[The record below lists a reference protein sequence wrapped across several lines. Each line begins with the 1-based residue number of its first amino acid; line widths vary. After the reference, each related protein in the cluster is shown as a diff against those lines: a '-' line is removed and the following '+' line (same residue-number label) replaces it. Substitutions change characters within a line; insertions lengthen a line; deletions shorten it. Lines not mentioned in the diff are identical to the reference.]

1 MNETRSAGAS
11 GHAAELEQADRRA
24 RREIHWHER
33 IHRFSA
39 LERVLHWVIAAT
51 GIVCILTGLGWY
63 ADSFNFLLPLFG
75 GGEAARW
82 IHGVAGIVMSAGAI
96 VLFGVLWARHLFRF
110 IPEDRE
116 WLKISGGYLRRH
128 TRPAAAPAGSLG
140 EALPEVEQEVP
151 PQGFFNGGQKLWG
164 ILALVLAVVFLVSGL
179 AIWSPELWRD
189 FLGLQ
194 PLSVPLMRLAY
205 VVHDA
210 AFIIFA
216 PMVIFH
222 MYLSTILNPGTFEAM
237 TKGDVTR
244 LWALHHHPLWYR
256 QAVGEPEAAG
266 D

>member
-1 MNETRSAGAS
+1 VNEAGGVRAAGHSSA
-11 GHAAELEQADRRA
+11 LEEADRRA
-24 RREIHWHER
+24 RREVYWHER

-51 GIVCILTGLGWY
+51 GIICLLSGIGWY
-63 ADSFNFLLPLFG
+63 AGSFQFLLTLFG

-82 IHGVAGIVMSAGAI
+82 IHGLAGILMTACAV
-96 VLFGVLWARHLFRF
+96 VLFGVIWARHMFRF
-110 IPEDRE
+110 IPEDWQ

-128 TRPAAAPAGSLG
+128 TRPAAEGHALA
-140 EALPEVEQEVP
+140 EALPEVEEDVP

-164 ILALVLAVVFLVSGL
+164 ILALALSIVFLVSGL

-194 PLSVPLMRLAY
+194 PLSVPLMRVSY
-205 VVHDA
+205 VLHDA

-222 MYLSTILNPGTFEAM
+222 IYLSTILNPGTLEAM

-244 LWALHHHPLWYR
+244 LWALHHHPLWYEE
-256 QAVGEPEAAG
+256 AVGRAEVAG